1 MKPKIYIETT
11 VPSYLAARPSRDLIR
26 AAHQQLT
33 REWWENRR
41 SDFELFVSQV
51 VVQEASGGDPTAA
64 AERLA
69 LLNDLPVLDVGT
81 EVELF
86 GQQLLRQLPLPLK
99 AAVDALHISIAAV
112 NGMDYLLT
120 WNCKHIA
127 NATLRKRIVT
137 LCESSGYTA
146 PLICTPEELLEP

>member
-1 MKPKIYIETT
+1 MKPTVYIETT
-11 VPSYLAARPSRDLIR
+11 IPSYLAARPSRDLIR

-33 REWWENRR
+33 REWWEDRR
-41 SDFELFVSQV
+41 SEFELFVSQAV
-51 VVQEASGGDPTAA
+51 IQEAGTGDPTAA
-64 AERLA
+64 AERLM
-69 LLNDLPVLDVGT
+69 LLKDLPLLDAST
-81 EVELF
+81 EVEIF
-86 GQQLLRQLPLPLK
+86 GQELLCRLPLPLK

-127 NATLRKRIVT
+127 NAKLRKRIVS
-137 LCESSGYTA
+137 LCESNGYTP

>member
-1 MKPKIYIETT
+1 MKPKVYIETT
-11 VPSYLAARPSRDLIR
+11 IPSRDLIR

-33 REWWENRR
+33 REWWEDRR
-41 SDFELFVSQV
+41 SGFELFVSEAV
-51 VVQEASGGDPTAA
+51 IQEAGAGDPTAA
-64 AERLA
+64 AERFEFLK
-69 LLNDLPVLDVGT
+69 DLPLLDASA
-81 EVELF
+81 EAERIAEE
-86 GQQLLRQLPLPLK
+86 LLRRLPLPVK

-127 NATLRKRIVT
+127 NATLRKRISS
-137 LCESSGYTA
+137 LCESNGYTP